1 MQQPLAC
8 ADKGLVA
15 VKLMPWLWHSS
26 LLAAGLSNQCA
37 CYVLLLVLLCRI
49 KERWLRKASSLKRR
63 VALDFSLD
71 ETAAAK
77 LTLGL
82 GDSHTPGFSLFT
94 MPMVDIREMP
104 HQVSL
109 RCADVS

>member
-1 MQQPLAC
+1 MRVQPTNLCMSTAC
-8 ADKGLVA
+8 VRRGK
-15 VKLMPWLWHSS
+15 K
-26 LLAAGLSNQCA
+26 
-37 CYVLLLVLLCRI
+37 
-49 KERWLRKASSLKRR
+49 RWMSKASSLKRR

-94 MPMVDIREMP
+94 MPMVDVRELP
-104 HQVSL
+104 HEVG
-109 RCADVS
+109 C

>member
-1 MQQPLAC
+1 MHYQSLQQQQLTDC
-8 ADKGLVA
+8 TSCVGGVR
-15 VKLMPWLWHSS
+15 
-26 LLAAGLSNQCA
+26 G
-37 CYVLLLVLLCRI
+37 
-49 KERWLRKASSLKRR
+49 KERWLRKAGSIKRR

-71 ETAAAK
+71 ETAVAR

-104 HQVSL
+104 HQVRS
-109 RCADVS
+109 RPCWCAGVNG